1 MTTVAGRPST
11 DRSKPESAGAP
22 KAASIA
28 IDGSTYLRPDHIA
41 WQPDGDKYWVKALY
55 DRPDKGERVCLA
67 RLEPG
72 ASFGMHAHDEVEHIY
87 VLSGSFRDQN
97 RTLRAGDYAYREP
110 GAQHT
115 ADTDEGAVLLLVYS
129 RP

>member
-1 MTTVAGRPST
+1 MPQDAL
-11 DRSKPESAGAP
+11 
-22 KAASIA
+22 IA
-28 IDGSTYLRPDHIA
+28 IDGSTYL
-41 WQPDGDKYWVKALY
+41 QPDRIGWKQDGEKYWVKPLY
-55 DRPDKGERVCLA
+55 ERPEKGERVCLA
-67 RLEPG
+67 KLDPG
-72 ASFGMHAHDEVEHIY
+72 ASFGMHAHDEIEHIY

-97 RTLRAGDYAYREP
+97 RTLRTGDYAYREP